1 MLENIMDEL
10 GIEPGATLM
19 IGDTE
24 YDLQM
29 ARNAGTGA
37 VAVNYGAHE
46 PDRLLEFEP
55 LASINNLEEL
65 PEWLVKFD

>member
-1 MLENIMDEL
+1 MLENIMDSL
-10 GIEPGATLM
+10 GLSPQETVM

-29 ARNAGTGA
+29 ARNAGTYA

-46 PDRLLEFEP
+46 LDRLLEFEP
-55 LASINNLEEL
+55 LTSISCLKEL
-65 PEWLVKFD
+65 PEWLANFK